1 MTAGN
6 QPSLAAVNQTAG
18 SLAVQLRNLFEQ
30 INDFNAWLS
39 AFGGAAQLEAELQF
53 STADAQTIISTM
65 ANLAALAGIYQGT
78 GTQAQEF
85 NYEANSQALWG
96 GQ

>member
-6 QPSLAAVNQTAG
+6 QPSVAQVNQTAG

-30 INDFNAWLS
+30 INDFNAWVT
-39 AFGGAAQLEAELQF
+39 AFGGAAALESQLQF
-53 STADAQTIISTM
+53 TAADAQTIVSTM
-65 ANLAALAGIYQGT
+65 GNLAQLAGIYQGT
-78 GTQAQEF
+78 GTQADAF
-85 NYEANSQALWG
+85 GYEANSQSLWG